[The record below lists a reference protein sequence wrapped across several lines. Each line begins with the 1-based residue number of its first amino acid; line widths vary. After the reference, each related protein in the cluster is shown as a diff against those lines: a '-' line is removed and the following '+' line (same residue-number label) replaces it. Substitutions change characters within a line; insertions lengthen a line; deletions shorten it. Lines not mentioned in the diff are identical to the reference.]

1 MKVGKIMTKRVV
13 CCTGADTVQ
22 SAARL
27 MSLRNIGALPV
38 VADEHSRRLVGIV
51 TDRDLC
57 CRVLAL
63 GRSPKSVTI
72 HEVMTRKPFTVTE
85 EAGLAECEKLMQKNR
100 IRRVPV
106 VDEAGRCVGIV
117 AQADLARWAKPKEV
131 AKTVAIISQ
140 PVRGTRAYRLAA

>member
-27 MSLRNIGALPV
+27 MGLRNIGALPV
-38 VADEHSRRLVGIV
+38 IADEHSRRLIGIV

-63 GRSPKSVTI
+63 GKSPSAVTI
-72 HEVMTRKPFTVTE
+72 HEVMTRNPFTVTE
-85 EAGLAECEKLMQKNR
+85 EAGLEKCEKLMQKNR

-117 AQADLARWAKPKEV
+117 AQADLARWAKPTEV
-131 AKTVAIISQ
+131 AKTLAMISL
-140 PVRGTRAYRLAA
+140 PARAKKMHRLAA